1 MITAF
6 FVKHDKWCASKG
18 VNRMKT
24 HYENIDAAIFSGDLL
39 YDEERRKE
47 LKEYCERW
55 QKAIK
60 EHEAISAETVD

>member
-1 MITAF
+1 
-6 FVKHDKWCASKG
+6 
-18 VNRMKT
+18 MKT